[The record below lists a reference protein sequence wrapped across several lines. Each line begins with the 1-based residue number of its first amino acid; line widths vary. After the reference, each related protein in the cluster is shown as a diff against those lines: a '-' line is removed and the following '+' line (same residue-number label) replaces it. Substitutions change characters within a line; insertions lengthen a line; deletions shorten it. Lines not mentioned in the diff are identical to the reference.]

1 MKSVISLGPINIS
14 LYSLCILVG
23 IIIAFILIR
32 KEAKRFNI
40 KDDFISN
47 LVFWCIIIGIVGAR
61 IYYVLFNLDYY
72 LHSPIEIIKVWNGGL
87 AIHGGI
93 IAGLITLIFFCK
105 KEKVSIIKVLDIS
118 CIGLIIGQACGRW
131 GNFFNMEAYGSAVTR
146 NFLENLHLPNFI
158 IEGMHI
164 GGHYYHPTFLYE
176 SLFCLIGL
184 IIMLLI
190 RRIPKIKQGMIVSFY
205 LVWYGVLRYFIESLR
220 TDSLMLGNIKVAQL
234 VSIIFIILGIIGFI
248 LSIIKNI
255 NYNVEEENLKQKK
268 KKEKRKRKRKNESKS
283 K

>member
-23 IIIAFILIR
+23 IILAFILIR
-32 KEAKRFNI
+32 KESKRFNI

-47 LVFWCIIIGIVGAR
+47 LIFWCVIYGIVGAR

-93 IAGLITLIFFCK
+93 IAGLITLIYFCK
-105 KEKVSIIKVLDIS
+105 KEKISIIKILDIS
-118 CIGLIIGQACGRW
+118 CIGLIVGQACGRW
-131 GNFFNMEAYGSAVTR
+131 GNFFNMEAYGSEVTR
-146 NFLENLHLPNFI
+146 GFLENLHLPEFI
-158 IEGMHI
+158 INGMHI

-176 SLFCLIGL
+176 SLFCVLGL

-190 RRIPKIKQGMIVSFY
+190 RRIPKIKQGMIISFY
-205 LVWYGVLRYFIESLR
+205 LVWYGILRYFIEALR

-234 VSIIFIILGIIGFI
+234 VSILFILLGIIGFI
-248 LSIIKNI
+248 LSIIKKIDYNKIEKNI
-255 NYNVEEENLKQKK
+255 KD
-268 KKEKRKRKRKNESKS
+268 KRKRKNESKS

>member
-23 IIIAFILIR
+23 IILAFILIR
-32 KEAKRFNI
+32 KESKRFNI

-47 LVFWCIIIGIVGAR
+47 LIFWCVIYGIVGAR

-72 LHSPIEIIKVWNGGL
+72 MHSPIEIIKVWNGGL

-93 IAGLITLIFFCK
+93 IAGLITLIYFCK
-105 KEKVSIIKVLDIS
+105 KEKVSIIKILDIS
-118 CIGLIIGQACGRW
+118 CIGLIVGQACGRW
-131 GNFFNMEAYGSAVTR
+131 GNFFNMEAYGSEVTR
-146 NFLENLHLPNFI
+146 SFLENLHLPEFI
-158 IEGMHI
+158 INGMHI
-164 GGHYYHPTFLYE
+164 GGHYYHPTFFYE
-176 SLFCLIGL
+176 SLFCVLGL

-190 RRIPKIKQGMIVSFY
+190 RRIPKIKQGMIISFY
-205 LVWYGVLRYFIESLR
+205 LVWYGILRYFIEGLR

-234 VSIIFIILGIIGFI
+234 VSILFILLGIIGFI
-248 LSIIKNI
+248 LSIIKKIDYNKIEKNI
-255 NYNVEEENLKQKK
+255 KD
-268 KKEKRKRKRKNESKS
+268 KRIRKNESKS

>member
-23 IIIAFILIR
+23 IILAFILIR
-32 KEAKRFNI
+32 KESKRFNI

-47 LVFWCIIIGIVGAR
+47 LIFWCVIYGIVGAR

-72 LHSPIEIIKVWNGGL
+72 MHSPIEIIKVWNGGL

-93 IAGLITLIFFCK
+93 IAGLITLIYFCK
-105 KEKVSIIKVLDIS
+105 KEKVSIIKILDIS
-118 CIGLIIGQACGRW
+118 CIGLIVGQACGRW
-131 GNFFNMEAYGSAVTR
+131 GNFFNMEAYGSEVTR
-146 NFLENLHLPNFI
+146 GFLENLHLPEFI
-158 IEGMHI
+158 INGMHI
-164 GGHYYHPTFLYE
+164 GGHYYHPTFFYE
-176 SLFCLIGL
+176 SLFCVLGL

-190 RRIPKIKQGMIVSFY
+190 RRIPKIKQGMIISFY
-205 LVWYGVLRYFIESLR
+205 LVWYGILRYFIEGLR

-234 VSIIFIILGIIGFI
+234 VSILFILLGIIGFI
-248 LSIIKNI
+248 LSIIKKIDYNKIEKNI
-255 NYNVEEENLKQKK
+255 KD
-268 KKEKRKRKRKNESKS
+268 KRIRKNESKS

>member
-23 IIIAFILIR
+23 IILAFILIR
-32 KEAKRFNI
+32 KESKIFNI

-47 LVFWCIIIGIVGAR
+47 LIFWCVIYGIVGAR

-72 LHSPIEIIKVWNGGL
+72 MHSPIEIIKVWNGGL

-93 IAGLITLIFFCK
+93 IAGLITLIYFCK
-105 KEKVSIIKVLDIS
+105 KEKISIIKILDIS
-118 CIGLIIGQACGRW
+118 CIGLIVGQACGRW
-131 GNFFNMEAYGSAVTR
+131 GNFFNMEAYGSEVTR
-146 NFLENLHLPNFI
+146 GFLENLHLPEFI
-158 IEGMHI
+158 INGMHI

-176 SLFCLIGL
+176 SLFCVLGL

-190 RRIPKIKQGMIVSFY
+190 RRIPKIKQGMIISFY
-205 LVWYGVLRYFIESLR
+205 LVWYGILRYFIEGLR
-220 TDSLMLGNIKVAQL
+220 TDSLMLGSIKVAQL
-234 VSIIFIILGIIGFI
+234 VSILFILLGIIGFI
-248 LSIIKNI
+248 LSIIKKIDYNKIEKNI
-255 NYNVEEENLKQKK
+255 KD
-268 KKEKRKRKRKNESKS
+268 KRIRKNESKS

>member
-23 IIIAFILIR
+23 IILAFILIR
-32 KEAKRFNI
+32 KESKRFNI

-47 LVFWCIIIGIVGAR
+47 LIFWCVIYGIVGAR

-72 LHSPIEIIKVWNGGL
+72 MHSPIEIIKVWNGGL

-93 IAGLITLIFFCK
+93 IAGLITLIYFCK
-105 KEKVSIIKVLDIS
+105 KEKVSIIKILDIS
-118 CIGLIIGQACGRW
+118 CIGLIVGQACGRW
-131 GNFFNMEAYGSAVTR
+131 GNFFNMEAYGSEVTR
-146 NFLENLHLPNFI
+146 GFLENLHLPEFI
-158 IEGMHI
+158 INGMHI

-176 SLFCLIGL
+176 SIFCVLGL

-190 RRIPKIKQGMIVSFY
+190 RRIPKIKQGMIISFY
-205 LVWYGVLRYFIESLR
+205 LVWYGILRYFIEGLR
-220 TDSLMLGNIKVAQL
+220 TDSLMLGSIKVAQL
-234 VSIIFIILGIIGFI
+234 VSILFILLGIIGFI
-248 LSIIKNI
+248 LSIIKKIDYNKIEKNI
-255 NYNVEEENLKQKK
+255 KD
-268 KKEKRKRKRKNESKS
+268 KRKRKNESKS

>member
-23 IIIAFILIR
+23 IILAFILIR
-32 KEAKRFNI
+32 KESKRFNI

-47 LVFWCIIIGIVGAR
+47 LIFWCVIYGIVGAR

-72 LHSPIEIIKVWNGGL
+72 MHSPIEIIKVWNGGL

-93 IAGLITLIFFCK
+93 IAGLITLIYFCK
-105 KEKVSIIKVLDIS
+105 KEKVSIIKILDIS
-118 CIGLIIGQACGRW
+118 CIGLIVGQACGRW
-131 GNFFNMEAYGSAVTR
+131 GNFFNMEAYGSEVTR
-146 NFLENLHLPNFI
+146 SFLENLHLPEFI
-158 IEGMHI
+158 INGMHI

-176 SLFCLIGL
+176 SLFCVLGL

-190 RRIPKIKQGMIVSFY
+190 RRIPKIKQGMIISFY
-205 LVWYGVLRYFIESLR
+205 LVWYGILRYFIEALR

-234 VSIIFIILGIIGFI
+234 VSILFILLGIIGFI
-248 LSIIKNI
+248 LSIIKKIDYNKIEKNI
-255 NYNVEEENLKQKK
+255 KD
-268 KKEKRKRKRKNESKS
+268 KRIRKNESKS

>member
-23 IIIAFILIR
+23 IILAFILVR
-32 KEAKRFNI
+32 KESKRFNI

-47 LVFWCIIIGIVGAR
+47 LIFWCVIYGIVGAR

-72 LHSPIEIIKVWNGGL
+72 MHSPIEIIKVWNGGL

-93 IAGLITLIFFCK
+93 IAGLITLIYFCK
-105 KEKVSIIKVLDIS
+105 KEKVSIIKILDIS

-131 GNFFNMEAYGSAVTR
+131 GNFFNMEAYGSEVTR
-146 NFLENLHLPNFI
+146 GFLENLHLPEFI
-158 IEGMHI
+158 INGMHI

-176 SLFCLIGL
+176 SLFCVLGL

-190 RRIPKIKQGMIVSFY
+190 RRILKIKQGMIISFY
-205 LVWYGVLRYFIESLR
+205 LVWYGVLRYFIEGLR
-220 TDSLMLGNIKVAQL
+220 TDSLMLGSIKVAQL
-234 VSIIFIILGIIGFI
+234 VSILFILLGIIGFI
-248 LSIIKNI
+248 LSIIKKIDYNKIEKNI
-255 NYNVEEENLKQKK
+255 KD
-268 KKEKRKRKRKNESKS
+268 KRIRKNESKS

>member
-23 IIIAFILIR
+23 IILAFILIR
-32 KEAKRFNI
+32 KESKRFNI

-47 LVFWCIIIGIVGAR
+47 LIFWCVIYGIVGAR

-72 LHSPIEIIKVWNGGL
+72 MHSPIEIIKVWNGGL

-93 IAGLITLIFFCK
+93 IAGLITLIYFCK
-105 KEKVSIIKVLDIS
+105 KENVSSIKILDIS
-118 CIGLIIGQACGRW
+118 CIGLIVGQACGRW
-131 GNFFNMEAYGSAVTR
+131 GNFFNMEAYGSEVTR
-146 NFLENLHLPNFI
+146 SFLENLHLPEFI
-158 IEGMHI
+158 INGMHI
-164 GGHYYHPTFLYE
+164 GGHYYHPTFFYE
-176 SLFCLIGL
+176 SLFCVLGL

-190 RRIPKIKQGMIVSFY
+190 RRIPKIKQGMIISFY
-205 LVWYGVLRYFIESLR
+205 LVWYGILRYFIEGLR

-234 VSIIFIILGIIGFI
+234 VSILFILLGIIGFI
-248 LSIIKNI
+248 LSIIKKIDYNKIEKNI
-255 NYNVEEENLKQKK
+255 KD
-268 KKEKRKRKRKNESKS
+268 KRIRKNESKS

>member
-23 IIIAFILIR
+23 IILAFILIR
-32 KEAKRFNI
+32 KESKRFNI

-47 LVFWCIIIGIVGAR
+47 LIFWCVIYGIVGAR

-72 LHSPIEIIKVWNGGL
+72 MHSPIEIIKVWNGGL

-93 IAGLITLIFFCK
+93 IAGLITLIYFCK
-105 KEKVSIIKVLDIS
+105 KENVSSIKILDIS
-118 CIGLIIGQACGRW
+118 CIGLIVGQACGRW
-131 GNFFNMEAYGSAVTR
+131 GNFFNMEAYGSEVAR
-146 NFLENLHLPNFI
+146 SFLENLHLPEFI
-158 IEGMHI
+158 INGMHI
-164 GGHYYHPTFLYE
+164 GGHYYHPTFFYE
-176 SLFCLIGL
+176 SLFCVLGL

-190 RRIPKIKQGMIVSFY
+190 RRIPKIKQGMIISFY
-205 LVWYGVLRYFIESLR
+205 LVWYGILRYFIEALR

-234 VSIIFIILGIIGFI
+234 VSILFILLGIIGFI
-248 LSIIKNI
+248 LSIIKKIDYNKIEKNI
-255 NYNVEEENLKQKK
+255 KD
-268 KKEKRKRKRKNESKS
+268 KRIRKNESKS

>member
-23 IIIAFILIR
+23 IILAFILIR
-32 KEAKRFNI
+32 KESKRFNI

-47 LVFWCIIIGIVGAR
+47 LIFWCVIYGIVGAR

-72 LHSPIEIIKVWNGGL
+72 MHSPIEIIKVWNGGL

-93 IAGLITLIFFCK
+93 IAGVITLIYFCK
-105 KEKVSIIKVLDIS
+105 KEKVSIIKILDIS
-118 CIGLIIGQACGRW
+118 CIGLIVGQACGRW
-131 GNFFNMEAYGSAVTR
+131 GNFFNMEAYGSEVTR
-146 NFLENLHLPNFI
+146 SFLENLHLPEFNI
-158 IEGMHI
+158 NGMHI

-176 SLFCLIGL
+176 SLFCVLGL

-190 RRIPKIKQGMIVSFY
+190 RRIPKIKQGMIISFY
-205 LVWYGVLRYFIESLR
+205 LVWYGILRYFIEALR
-220 TDSLMLGNIKVAQL
+220 TDSLMLGYIKVAQL
-234 VSIIFIILGIIGFI
+234 VSILFILLGIIGFI
-248 LSIIKNI
+248 LSIIKKIDYNKIEKNI
-255 NYNVEEENLKQKK
+255 KD
-268 KKEKRKRKRKNESKS
+268 KRIRKNESKS

>member
-23 IIIAFILIR
+23 IILAFILIR
-32 KEAKRFNI
+32 KESKRFNI

-47 LVFWCIIIGIVGAR
+47 LIFWCVIYGIVGAR

-72 LHSPIEIIKVWNGGL
+72 MHSPIEIIKVWNGGL

-93 IAGLITLIFFCK
+93 IAGLITLIYFCK
-105 KEKVSIIKVLDIS
+105 KEKVSIIKILDIS
-118 CIGLIIGQACGRW
+118 CIGLIVGQACGRW
-131 GNFFNMEAYGSAVTR
+131 GNFFNMEAYGSEVTR
-146 NFLENLHLPNFI
+146 GFLENLHLPEFI
-158 IEGMHI
+158 INGMHI

-176 SLFCLIGL
+176 SLFCVLGL

-190 RRIPKIKQGMIVSFY
+190 RRIPKIKQGMIISFY
-205 LVWYGVLRYFIESLR
+205 LVWYGILRYFIEALR

-234 VSIIFIILGIIGFI
+234 VSILFILLGIIGFI
-248 LSIIKNI
+248 LSIIKKIDYNKIEKNI
-255 NYNVEEENLKQKK
+255 KD
-268 KKEKRKRKRKNESKS
+268 KRIRKNESKS